1 MSVFVRVRNTEKNDR
16 TFVFTRNSKASRGYY
31 RIRCAEFRRT
41 EPTPHNLVINLY
53 QWGSPQ
59 AHPIKRFYT
68 GASGEVTF
76 RLAENNIHIKEVRI
90 IAEFT
95 DKEGGT
101 FEDVYFSEEFQ
112 NKTKEIQ
119 QQAQDAMEKA
129 IDEGYSE

>member
-1 MSVFVRVRNTEKNDR
+1 M
-16 TFVFTRNSKASRGYY
+16 
-31 RIRCAEFRRT
+31 RCAEFRRT

-76 RLAENNIHIKEVRI
+76 YLAENNIHIEEFRI
-90 IAEFT
+90 IAAFT
-95 DKEGGT
+95 DKESGT
-101 FEDVYFSEEFQ
+101 FEDVYLSEAFE
-112 NKTKEIQ
+112 NKIKETQ
-119 QQAQDAMEKA
+119 RQGQAVMEQA